1 MSKRRPEPI
10 HPTTALSL
18 VGRRIFGDDWIGDL
32 SASEENL
39 IKEFGPQIEISPD
52 QIFSVGSVKYC
63 PNASR
68 NQLDRALGRYL
79 RRHAQWRE
87 AELWLKRHPE
97 RRSLSDRAE
106 IEAMLDELRPAPTSR
121 AGPGAK
127 RPRRLR
133 EAPPAIGF
141 RP

>member
-18 VGRRIFGDDWIGDL
+18 VGRRILGDDWVGDL

-52 QIFSVGSVKYC
+52 QAFSVGSVKYC
-63 PNASR
+63 PNVTR

-87 AELWLKRHPE
+87 AELWLKRHPG

-106 IEAMLDELRPAPTSR
+106 IEAMLDELRPAPT
-121 AGPGAK
+121 
-127 RPRRLR
+127 
-133 EAPPAIGF
+133 
-141 RP
+141 